1 MQVYSENQVR
11 TLYAEFRSFK
21 QYAAKLAFFDQIFGI
36 IPFSFPEFDP
46 QLGFFFLEEK
56 IAELAAI
63 FKKERNNPGL
73 TEKRISFGETFIFN
87 IRPANSN
94 SAAYSR
100 YILSRFI
107 AGAPAFEDW
116 ILQKRTTG
124 KTVENMLDEANQIV
138 NRIEYRLQN
147 EYDKSFTLQCMSV
160 FYKGFYDAFCKVVN
174 LPGKKRK
181 FTELYLY
188 AQGIIYAHY
197 VRSLKSAFLKSQHP
211 ADYSESFSLD
221 FSGKLALLN
230 ELGILDFLRKKFSR
244 LDPFSFE
251 NKIAEIIRLITG
263 ENRDQKEMIQSFYEA
278 AYKHEDDPRLHSLIE
293 K

>member
-1 MQVYSENQVR
+1 
-11 TLYAEFRSFK
+11 
-21 QYAAKLAFFDQIFGI
+21 
-36 IPFSFPEFDP
+36 
-46 QLGFFFLEEK
+46 
-56 IAELAAI
+56 
-63 FKKERNNPGL
+63 
-73 TEKRISFGETFIFN
+73 
-87 IRPANSN
+87 
-94 SAAYSR
+94 
-100 YILSRFI
+100 
-107 AGAPAFEDW
+107 
-116 ILQKRTTG
+116 
-124 KTVENMLDEANQIV
+124 
-138 NRIEYRLQN
+138 
-147 EYDKSFTLQCMSV
+147 MSV

-197 VRSLKSAFLKSQHP
+197 IRSLKSVLLKSQNP
-211 ADYSESFSLD
+211 VEYSESFCLD

-263 ENRDQKEMIQSFYEA
+263 ENRDQKEMIQSF
-278 AYKHEDDPRLHSLIE
+278 HEVTNKRENDPRLLSFIE